1 MSDTLVQYEVE
12 GRAAR
17 LTLDSPH
24 NRNALSS
31 GLVRQLREG
40 LQQIADL
47 DLAGE
52 EARCLHDVRDHARRH
67 VPDAPVPAVESQL
80 REHDAPHVGDDFV
93 EPRMQQSPFTFP
105 AAVERD
111 SFGAVSQT
119 DQRVSKARAVSLV

>member
-40 LQQIADL
+40 LQGPHQRAQW
-47 DLAGE
+47 LA
-52 EARCLHDVRDHARRH
+52 R
-67 VPDAPVPAVESQL
+67 PI
-80 REHDAPHVGDDFV
+80 
-93 EPRMQQSPFTFP
+93 
-105 AAVERD
+105 
-111 SFGAVSQT
+111 QT
-119 DQRVSKARAVSLV
+119 GLNHRLSLVMRLSGRSGVLRWCRG